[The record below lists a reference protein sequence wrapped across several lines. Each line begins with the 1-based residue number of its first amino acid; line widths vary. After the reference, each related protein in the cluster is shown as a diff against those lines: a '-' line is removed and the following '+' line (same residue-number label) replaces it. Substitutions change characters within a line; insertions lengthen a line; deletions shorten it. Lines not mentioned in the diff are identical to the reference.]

1 MSPHWSK
8 STKILVLILA
18 TFAILV
24 TLYFT
29 RPLIGPLTIA
39 ALLAFVLNPL
49 VEGIVARSRL
59 RRNSAVLLVYIF
71 FLILLVAIPSLIAPP
86 LFRQVMRLLSDL
98 VTVEQQI
105 EEFLNQP
112 IYIGSLPLP
121 LSVEFSQTS
130 KRILED
136 WIRRLSSGDFR
147 WLGDITSN
155 LAWLLV
161 IIVATFYFL
170 RDSSR
175 LINWFVKLA
184 PPGYRVDVQ
193 KLFRETNRVWG
204 AFLRGQLMLVLL
216 IAIMTSIAMAALG
229 LRGAIGVGI
238 LAGILDIIPS
248 LGPLAGGIIAV
259 LVALIFGSSYL
270 PISNVVFA
278 IIVGAVFLA
287 IQQIE
292 NIWLR
297 PQIMGQRLKL
307 HPGLI
312 FVSVIGA
319 LVLFGVLG
327 ALVVIPIIASVNIL
341 GRYVHAKLLG
351 EAPWPE
357 STPEPEN
364 AGTSPVT

>member
-1 MSPHWSK
+1 MSPNWSK
-8 STKILVLILA
+8 STKILVLLFVCLAALA
-18 TFAILV
+18 TIYFA
-24 TLYFT
+24 
-29 RPLIGPLTIA
+29 RPLIGPLVIA
-39 ALLAFVLNPL
+39 ALLAFVLNPM

-86 LFRQVMRLLSDL
+86 LFRQVMRFLSDL

-105 EEFLNQP
+105 EAFLNQP
-112 IYIGSLPLP
+112 IYIGSLPFS

-175 LINWFVKLA
+175 LINWFIRLFPSA
-184 PPGYRVDVQ
+184 YHVDARR
-193 KLFRETNRVWG
+193 LFQEINRVWG
-204 AFLRGQLMLVLL
+204 AFLRGQLVLVLL

-270 PISNVVFA
+270 PVSNTIFA
-278 IIVGAVFLA
+278 LIVGAVFLA

-297 PQIMGQRLKL
+297 PQVMGQRLKL

-327 ALVVIPIIASVNIL
+327 ALVIIPIIASVSIL

-351 EAPWPE
+351 EPPWPE
-357 STPEPEN
+357 PASEPEN
-364 AGTSPVT
+364 AGTSPAT